1 MESVSVHN
9 APAAVDNAPATV
21 DNAPATDNAI
31 IGDSV
36 QQSADLLTLTHIG
49 SEANSLRRV

>member
-1 MESVSVHN
+1 MHN